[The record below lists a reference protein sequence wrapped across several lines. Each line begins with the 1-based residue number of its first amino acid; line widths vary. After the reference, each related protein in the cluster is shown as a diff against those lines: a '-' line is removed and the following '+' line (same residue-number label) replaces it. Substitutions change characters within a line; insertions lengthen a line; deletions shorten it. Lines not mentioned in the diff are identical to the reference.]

1 MKTQL
6 FSITSFEAVA
16 PGATVIKPHGLN
28 KNDGTPIVPDEIKR
42 RTEGSFTVT
51 ADDTNITVENK
62 GAAAANID
70 ILAERWHS
78 IERQLGKGDY
88 GVSNLP
94 IQPWE
99 TEGVAADDELMP
111 LTAIVWSP
119 NNPGG
124 TFGNVY
130 DTWDGAY
137 NAAISVGGQGFV
149 YLFCESKYSVQT
161 LIDGSPVAVVP
172 DGEWDMKGIIP
183 MNKRVED
190 GDWPLDQVAFAEDA
204 FWDHCNTMQGNGL
217 SFVQRSG
224 VTTSPIR
231 LGDAAKTTEFTLQGV
246 NVTLRQEDDT
256 AAPLIECT
264 LGSQKIKIDCAGD
277 ATFCSIGDLG
287 TDSPSPIVDVNGQTV
302 EIGSGGM
309 QIQNNCLVDSEGTG
323 TILLNAH
330 DDAAMVGGL
339 GTGANQAND
348 YEFPAIPADTTKFL
362 GNTFSRNRVMPTTE
376 LNMDGVP
383 VPDVKTSDY
392 EAHLGEQVPCNTQN
406 GSLTVWLPKAS
417 PSPGEICIV
426 TDVGGFAGH
435 VGQEIRVAT
444 KPNDRNPGGAAD
456 TILGALPSF
465 TIGVPFASLQFRS
478 SGNGNWTIV

>member
-1 MKTQL
+1 MKTKL
-6 FSITSFEAVA
+6 FSITSFAAVA
-16 PGATVIKPHGLN
+16 PGATVSKPHGLN

-62 GAAAANID
+62 GAAAADIN

-88 GVSNLP
+88 GTSNLP

-137 NAAISVGGQGFV
+137 NACLSVGGQGFV
-149 YLFCESKYSVQT
+149 YLFCESKYSAQT

-172 DGEWDMKGIIP
+172 EGEWDMKGIIP

-190 GDWPLDQVAFAEDA
+190 GAWPLDQVGFAEDA
-204 FWDHCNTMQGNGL
+204 FWDNCNTMQGNGL

-231 LGDAAKTTEFTLQGV
+231 LGDAAKNTELTLQGV

-256 AAPLIECT
+256 AAPLIGCA
-264 LGSQKIKIDCAGD
+264 LGSKAIKIDCAGD

-287 TDSPSPIVDVNGQTV
+287 TDSPSPIVDVNGQLV
-302 EIGSGGM
+302 ELGGGGM
-309 QIQNNCLVDSEGTG
+309 QIQNNCLVDSKGNGTVL
-323 TILLNAH
+323 INSY

-339 GTGANQAND
+339 STGAHQGND
-348 YEFPAIPADTTKFL
+348 YDFPAIPKDTTDFF
-362 GNTFSRNRVMPTTE
+362 GNSYVRNRVMPTTE
-376 LNMDGVP
+376 PNQDGVP
-383 VPDVKTSDY
+383 VLDVKTADY
-392 EAHLGEQVPCNTQN
+392 EAKLGEMVPCNTAF
-406 GSLTVWLPKAS
+406 GGFAVTLPRAS
-417 PSPGEICIV
+417 PSPGEIVIV
-426 TDVGGFAGH
+426 ADSAGKANLPGKAIT
-435 VGQEIRVAT
+435 VTTA
-444 KPNDRNPGGAAD
+444 PNDRNPGGAPD
-456 TILGALPSF
+456 TIQGQAGPVLIA
-465 TIGVPFASLQFRS
+465 VKNAALQFRS
-478 SGNGNWTIV
+478 NGNGNWTIV